1 MADFKTHIT
10 AACAVSGLAATCL
23 LAGGAARPEQV
34 LLYFVLGSVGGVL
47 PDIDADNS
55 VPLKLTFDILSF
67 VVAFVVM
74 FSQPWGDSV
83 IELALIWVAVF
94 LAVKYLVFSF
104 FIRMTVHRGVIHSI
118 PAGVTFG
125 LTVVILLDQVRGIS
139 AGYAWMGGFFL
150 FMGYLVHLFLDEL
163 YSIDFSGMRMR
174 GSFGTA
180 LKFISFRDMTATLVL
195 YAAMI
200 LLFFTAPSPGRFLRL
215 ILDKSTYA
223 GIRFLP

>member
-1 MADFKTHIT
+1 VADFKTHIT

>member
-23 LAGGAARPEQV
+23 LAGGAARPGQV